1 MGELERTISIEP
13 EGFSYQPLRTNDI
26 AFSNDQAQTFFYT
39 SDVGSGTVWILNR
52 TLGRVV
58 SGIGSMG
65 HHAGQFVGVHTMAV
79 DSKGHLYVSEGGGG
93 RRSQKF
99 VKQ

>member
-1 MGELERTISIEP
+1 M
-13 EGFSYQPLRTNDI
+13 
-26 AFSNDQAQTFFYT
+26 
-39 SDVGSGTVWILNR
+39 
-52 TLGRVV
+52 GRVV

-65 HHAGQFVGVHTMAV
+65 HHAGQFIGVHTMAV
-79 DSKGHLYVSEGGGG
+79 DSKGNLYVSEGGGG